1 MEFEDTPFL
10 WFDSFKYSIFEARY
24 RFNFA
29 YLRTEVIPVLDG
41 IRVKGVKESLVS
53 PMKFVQIICNAIFSL
68 KSPRRR
74 LRRRP
79 RGALRPGEGISGGK
93 NRVTNDV

>member
-10 WFDSFKYSIFEARY
+10 RFDSFKYCIFEVRY

-53 PMKFVQIICNAIFSL
+53 PMKFVQIICNTTS
-68 KSPRRR
+68 K
-74 LRRRP
+74 
-79 RGALRPGEGISGGK
+79 
-93 NRVTNDV
+93 